1 MSLIVDKYEICL
13 NWIISK
19 CSFLYTYNFL
29 TEFNGFMFIAF
40 YCSKLFSLDLHGI
53 TMQGYRKNN
62 PQKTKYDPNAL
73 LKNKRKNYKHHWV
86 NV

>member
-1 MSLIVDKYEICL
+1 
-13 NWIISK
+13 
-19 CSFLYTYNFL
+19 
-29 TEFNGFMFIAF
+29 MFIAF